1 MGYDTYC
8 YVERR
13 TRDGAG
19 RPGPWT
25 FVPWPFHDEPT
36 DPTNVQSPDDVSY
49 SPELF
54 VPGTDLNAV
63 FFGEPFQKDRVRG
76 LPPDLSE
83 ELRTSGLLFEELEGD
98 LGPSWLTLEELVAL
112 EYPPLSEGEDFPT
125 LILHQLHRLGPLPDV
140 RLVFFWN

>member
-13 TRDGAG
+13 QRDGSG

-25 FVPWPFHDEPT
+25 FVPWPFHDAPA
-36 DPTNVQSPDDVSY
+36 DPDAESKIEVPY

-54 VPGTDLNAV
+54 VPGTDLNPV
-63 FFGEPFQKDRVRG
+63 FFGEPFDEARVRG

-83 ELRTSGLLFEELEGD
+83 ELLTLAVLPEKPEGD
-98 LGPSWLTLEELVAL
+98 LGPSWLTLEELVQIN
-112 EYPPLSEGEDFPT
+112 YPRLSEGEDFPT
-125 LILHQLHRLGPLPDV
+125 LMLHQLHRLGPLPDV
-140 RLVFFWN
+140 RLVFHFN